1 MTNDTY
7 IFFFS
12 YNELKAP
19 RDYSI
24 NNEKMILSDITFV
37 NKRLYMTDNNLV
49 GVNHIEQQDKQAS
62 RSELIVSKKKNMA
75 LKNKILI
82 YILGSFG

>member
-1 MTNDTY
+1 
-7 IFFFS
+7 
-12 YNELKAP
+12 
-19 RDYSI
+19 
-24 NNEKMILSDITFV
+24 MILSDITFV